1 MASIAES
8 TPDQLAGAFAAVGV
22 VIHGIAPDTWA
33 SPTPCTEWPVRRVVG
48 HLIGMNLVFAAI
60 LAGEAMPAR
69 HEIADDDLPARYDSS
84 AALLVSRFSSPGTLE
99 RDFGGP
105 MGSASGAERLQI
117 RLYDLIAHGWDLA
130 RATRQPLILP
140 DDVVEDSLAFVT
152 VQLEGVD
159 RGERFHPAQPGPASA
174 DPLDRL
180 AAFLG
185 RDVTWAP
192 PVGG

>member
-1 MASIAES
+1 MASIADS
-8 TPDQLAGAFAAVGV
+8 TPDQLARASVAVGV
-22 VIHGIAPDTWA
+22 LIHRIESDQWS

-48 HLIGMNLVFAAI
+48 HLVGMNLVFAAI
-60 LAGEAMPAR
+60 LADEAMPAR
-69 HEIADDDLPARYDSS
+69 DDIADEELAARYDSS
-84 AALLVSRFSSPGTLE
+84 AALLVNRFRSPGALE

-105 MGSASGAERLQI
+105 MGSASGADRLQI
-117 RLYDLIAHGWDLA
+117 RLYDLMAHGWDLA
-130 RATRQPLILP
+130 RATGQRVILP
-140 DDVVEDSLAFVT
+140 DQVVKDSLAFAT

-159 RGERFHPAQPGPASA
+159 RGGRFHPAQPCSVSA

-185 RDVTWAP
+185 RDVTWCG